1 MNPCLTASYKAE
13 IPRGLHHENDRYMLA
28 LYGDKCGLSE
38 FTTAYTKAG
47 ELQGA
52 GYPAGGKQL
61 MGMRVEQDGS
71 AAVLTFDDITFPTVT
86 LRDVCCG
93 LIYNASKQN
102 RAVGIVV
109 LAEKTS
115 ATNGPLTIYFP
126 EATAAD
132 GVFVID

>member
-1 MNPCLTASYKAE
+1 MTPALCVSFKSEMA
-13 IPRGLHHENDRYMLA
+13 RGVHHEGDRFMVA

-38 FTTAYTKAG
+38 FTQAYTPKG
-47 ELQGA
+47 EIVGP
-52 GYPAGGKQL
+52 GYVAGGKALQNY
-61 MGMRVEQDGS
+61 RVEEDGS
-71 AAVLTFDDITFPTVT
+71 AVILTFDDITWDRVTVT
-86 LRDVCCG
+86 GVCCG

-102 RAVGIVV
+102 RSVGIVV

>member
-13 IPRGLHHENDRYMLA
+13 AMRGVHHENDRYMLA
-28 LYGDKCGLSE
+28 LYGDKSGLTE

-47 ELQGA
+47 EMQGS
-52 GYPAGGKQL
+52 GYAPGGAQL
-61 MGMRVEQDGS
+61 MGMRVEEDGS
-71 AAVLTFDDITFPTVT
+71 AAVLTFDDITWPAVT
-86 LRDVCCG
+86 LKDVSCG

-102 RAVGIVV
+102 RSVGIVV

>member
-13 IPRGLHHENDRYMLA
+13 AMRGVHHENDRYMLA
-28 LYGDKCGLSE
+28 LYSDKSGLTE

-47 ELQGA
+47 ETQGT
-52 GYPAGGKQL
+52 GYSAGGKQL
-61 MGMRVEQDGS
+61 MGMRVEEDGS
-71 AAVLTFDDITFPTVT
+71 AAVLTFDDITWDRVT
-86 LRDVCCG
+86 LTGITSG

-102 RAVGIVV
+102 RSVGIVV
-109 LAEKTS
+109 LTEKTS

>member
-1 MNPCLTASYKAE
+1 MNPCLTASYKSE
-13 IPRGLHHENDRYMLA
+13 IPRGVHSEGDRYMLA
-28 LYGDKCGLSE
+28 LYGDKCGLTE

-47 ELQGA
+47 EMQGN
-52 GYPAGGKQL
+52 GYASGGAQL
-61 MGMRVEQDGS
+61 MGMRVEEDGS
-71 AAVLTFDDITFPTVT
+71 AAVLTFDDITWPTVT
-86 LRDVCCG
+86 LKDVCCG

-102 RAVGIVV
+102 RSVGIVV

-115 ATNGPLTIYFP
+115 ATNGPFTIYFP

>member
-13 IPRGLHHENDRYMLA
+13 AFRGVHHEGDRYMLA
-28 LYGDKCGLSE
+28 LYGDKCGLDE
-38 FTTAYTKAG
+38 FTTAYSKAG
-47 ELQGA
+47 EMQGT
-52 GYPAGGKQL
+52 GYTAGGKQL
-61 MGMRVEQDGS
+61 MGMRVEEDGS
-71 AAVLTFDDITFPTVT
+71 AAVLTFDDITWPSVT
-86 LRDVCCG
+86 LKDVCCG

-102 RAVGIVV
+102 RSVGIVV
-109 LAEKTS
+109 MAEKTS